1 LTQDEFNKEMFLEAG
16 KLAVTLRLP
25 EEAEEFYRQAIVLD
39 EEYSEAIMQLNKL
52 LLAKEDYEGVIE
64 LVEGLGEEVISEP
77 QIFWDVSV
85 AYQETE
91 QY

>member
-1 LTQDEFNKEMFLEAG
+1 
-16 KLAVTLRLP
+16 
-25 EEAEEFYRQAIVLD
+25 EEFYRQAIVLD

-52 LLAKEDYEGVIE
+52 LIAQENYEGVIE

-91 QY
+91 QYNKAKANYELAYSHFTNN

>member
-1 LTQDEFNKEMFLEAG
+1 MRRTANRKAIAVLRDGLTQDEFNKEMFLEAG

-52 LLAKEDYEGVIE
+52 LLAKEDYEG
-64 LVEGLGEEVISEP
+64 LSN
-77 QIFWDVSV
+77 
-85 AYQETE
+85 
-91 QY
+91 